1 MISTRS
7 ILKDI
12 LTKTVLT
19 VEFKKADDIVRKMD
33 CTLHP
38 DFLPDQVVLE
48 ESDASPLE
56 NLEILVVWDV
66 ESNNWRILRLESVVT
81 VVLKNVV

>member
-19 VEFKKADDIVRKMD
+19 VEFKEADDIVRKMD

-48 ESDASPLE
+48 ESDAWPE
-56 NLEILVVWDV
+56 NLENLVVWDV
-66 ESNNWRILRLESVVT
+66 ESNNWQIFRLDSVVT

>member
-1 MISTRS
+1 
-7 ILKDI
+7 
-12 LTKTVLT
+12 
-19 VEFKKADDIVRKMD
+19 MD

-48 ESDASPLE
+48 ESDAWPE
-56 NLEILVVWDV
+56 NLENLVVWDV
-66 ESNNWRILRLESVVT
+66 GSNNWQIFRLDSVVT